1 MMLLNLM
8 PATYAENFAKFQEE
22 TSRKSEPRKFSQN
35 LRLTSTPQKVV
46 EQKGSTEASLTDA
59 PSLFGMEVD
68 MEKIIKQME

>member
-1 MMLLNLM
+1 M
-8 PATYAENFAKFQEE
+8 PRTSQSSTKKHQENPSPENSHKI
-22 TSRKSEPRKFSQN
+22 SGW
-35 LRLTSTPQKVV
+35 PQPHKKVV